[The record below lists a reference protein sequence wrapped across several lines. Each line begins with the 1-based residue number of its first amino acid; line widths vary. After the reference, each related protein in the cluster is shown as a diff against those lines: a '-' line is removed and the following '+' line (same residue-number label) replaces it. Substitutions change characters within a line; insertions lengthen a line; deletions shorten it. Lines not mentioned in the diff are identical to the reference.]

1 MIRSALT
8 VSVFIF
14 IVSTTWLAFEKLI
27 GLHGKLIHY
36 HSVITLILPIIII
49 LITAKSTQLYRFKQ
63 GGKITFTH
71 ALFFG
76 LTLTAF
82 NCALAPA
89 TLWIFETFI
98 NPNFYK
104 DFIKYS
110 IDHGL
115 HDKVTA
121 FDYFNHDNYLRESLL
136 GQAAM
141 GTILSIILAFS
152 SSRR

>member
-36 HSVITLILPIIII
+36 HSIITLILPLIII

-71 ALFFG
+71 ALVFG
-76 LTLTAF
+76 LVLTTF
-82 NCALAPA
+82 NCAFAPA

-115 HDKVTA
+115 LDKVTA

-136 GQAAM
+136 SQAAM

>member
-1 MIRSALT
+1 MIRPALT

-36 HSVITLILPIIII
+36 HSVITLILPLIII
-49 LITAKSTQLYRFKQ
+49 LITAKSTQLYRITQ
-63 GGKITFTH
+63 GGKITFIH
-71 ALFFG
+71 ALIFG
-76 LTLTAF
+76 ITLTAF
-82 NCALAPA
+82 NCALAPV
-89 TLWIFETFI
+89 TLWIFENFI

-115 HDKVTA
+115 QDKVTA
-121 FDYFNHDNYLRESLL
+121 YEYFNHDNYLMESLL
-136 GQAAM
+136 GQATL
-141 GTILSIILAFS
+141 GLILSVILAYR